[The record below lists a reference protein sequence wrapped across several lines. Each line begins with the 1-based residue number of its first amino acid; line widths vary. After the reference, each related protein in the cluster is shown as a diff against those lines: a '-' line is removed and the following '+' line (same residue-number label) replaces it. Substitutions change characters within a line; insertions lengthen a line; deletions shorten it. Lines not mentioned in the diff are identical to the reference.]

1 MEKMK
6 TKIVALMEIV
16 IVLCSVFLV
25 ALPAVAAQNQN
36 QEMQEVSA
44 AEITTASEDNY
55 VLDIYGNANE
65 DDAIDMRD
73 LTYVKLIFFGKKP
86 ETELADA
93 KYDGKINPLDFIQIK
108 LIIVGKEKE
117 LTLIDSLDRIVTVK
131 KPILRVFT
139 LADVEVFE
147 VIKGQDKI
155 VGVYTQIL
163 TDLMFPGWS
172 EMPATGYHEPDYE
185 VILSVNPDLVVAWTS
200 KAATH
205 DEKLPDSITV
215 LALDLY
221 KAGTLIEEMEKLGYI
236 LDKKDESEHYIK
248 DFHDKYIDLIE
259 ARTEKLSEKEK
270 TKVYL
275 ERKGTTAYKTYGST
289 SPRHWLIDK
298 AGGKNIFADIEQRKF
313 VVDPEEVVRRNP
325 DIIIKTI
332 KPMDVGYDEDI
343 FKVEAARA
351 RDEMMNRPE
360 LANVNAVKNGMV
372 YVFDYELMVGS
383 TYPIAIAY
391 WAKLFYPDLFEDL
404 DPQAIYQEYLTEYKG
419 VDLDLLPF
427 DMDDEIWIYPPLE

>member
-1 MEKMK
+1 MK

-25 ALPAVAAQNQN
+25 ALPVIAAEQNTQV
-36 QEMQEVSA
+36 VSA
-44 AEITTASEDNY
+44 SEVTTASEDDY

-65 DDAIDMRD
+65 DDTIDMRD

-131 KPILRVFT
+131 KPVQRVFT

-185 VILSVNPDLVVAWTS
+185 VILNVNPDLVVAWTS

-215 LALDLY
+215 IALDLY
-221 KAGTLIEEMEKLGYI
+221 KAETLIEEMEKLGYI
-236 LDKKDESEHYIK
+236 LDIEDAVNHYVE
-248 DFHDKYIDLIE
+248 DFHDEYIGIIE
-259 ARTEKLSEKEK
+259 ARTEKLSEEEK
-270 TKVYL
+270 PKVYV
-275 ERKGTTAYKTYGST
+275 ERFFGWGGPYKTYGSK
-289 SPRHWLIDK
+289 SVHQQLIDRG
-298 AGGKNIFADIEQRKF
+298 GGKHIFADIEQNF
-313 VVDPEEVVRRNP
+313 CTVDPEEVVIRNP
-325 DIIIKTI
+325 DIIIKYI
-332 KPMDVGYDEDI
+332 RPMDVEYDEDI
-343 FKVEAARA
+343 FKVEAARQ
-351 RDEMMNRPE
+351 RDEILNRPE
-360 LANVNAVKNGMV
+360 LANVNAVKNERV
-372 YVFDYELMVGS
+372 YIFDAELPLGP
-383 TYPIAIAY
+383 TYPIASAF
-391 WAKLFYPDLFEDL
+391 WAKLLHPDLFEDL
-404 DPQAIYQEYLTEYKG
+404 DPQAIYIEEYLTEYKG